1 MAYMNHCGLCQGQN
15 LKVRVAPPERKYFE
29 CSDCGLI
36 ALDPALRLSPNEE
49 RARYELH
56 TNSTEE
62 IGYKDF
68 LKRMVEP
75 LTKMLTPGMVGLDY
89 GCGPGPTISYIMKE
103 SGFKVENFDPFFF
116 PREFSVDDKF
126 DFITCTEVIEH
137 FFEPRIE
144 FERIAKL
151 IKLGGLIGIMTS
163 VYDESIDFDTW
174 WYRKDPTHVS
184 IYQPET
190 LDWIA
195 KHFSWRIT
203 EPHKNVRIFQ

>member
-1 MAYMNHCGLCQGQN
+1 MKQCGLCQGQN

-29 CSDCGLI
+29 CTDCGLI
-36 ALDPALRLSPNEE
+36 ALDPQLRLPPNEE

-56 TNSTEE
+56 TNSFDEC
-62 IGYKDF
+62 GYKDF
-68 LKRMVEP
+68 LNRLVAP

-89 GCGPGPTISYIMKE
+89 GCGPGPTISYLMNE

-116 PREFSVDDKF
+116 PREFSDDDKF

-144 FERIAKL
+144 FERIASLLKP
-151 IKLGGLIGIMTS
+151 GGFLGIMTG
-163 VYDESIDFDTW
+163 VFDESIDFNSW

-184 IYQPET
+184 IYQSKT
-190 LDWIA
+190 FSWIA
-195 KHFSWRIT
+195 SNFGWQMST
-203 EPHKNVRIFQ
+203 PNKNVRIFKNND